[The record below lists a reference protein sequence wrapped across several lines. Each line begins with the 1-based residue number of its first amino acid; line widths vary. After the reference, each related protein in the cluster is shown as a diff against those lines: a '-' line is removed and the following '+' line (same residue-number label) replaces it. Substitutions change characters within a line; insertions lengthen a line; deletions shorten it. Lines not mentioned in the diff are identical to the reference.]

1 MVLNRTTVKRWSL
14 WWLVFLTA
22 LLPLFWLTYELYA
35 NQLGVDPAKTIVDD
49 LGTTAMQFLWITL
62 AVTPAR
68 KLLGWRRPLQFRR
81 MLGLYALFYALLHL
95 LAVATFIMGWR
106 IDILLREF
114 SERHYVIAG
123 ALALTLLIPL
133 GVTSTKGWQRRMGR
147 RWVKLHRLVYPAA
160 LLVLLHFV
168 WLIRASY
175 AEAAFYS
182 ILLAFLLGYRIYA
195 SAQNSQ
201 RS

>member
-22 LLPLFWLTYELYA
+22 LLPLFWLSYELYTD
-35 NQLGVDPAKTIVDD
+35 QLGVDPAKTIVDH
-49 LGTTAMQFLWITL
+49 LGTTAMQLLWLTL

-68 KLLGWRRPLQFRR
+68 KILGWRRPLQFRR

-123 ALALTLLIPL
+123 ALALALLIPL
-133 GVTSTKGWQRRMGR
+133 GVTSTKRWQRRLGR
-147 RWVKLHRLVYPAA
+147 RWVKLHRLVYPAS

-182 ILLAFLLGYRIYA
+182 TLLVFLLGYRLYI
-195 SAQNSQ
+195 SARNS
-201 RS
+201 

>member
-49 LGTTAMQFLWITL
+49 LGTTAMQLLWITL

>member
-1 MVLNRTTVKRWSL
+1 MVLNRTAVKRWAL

-22 LLPLFWLTYELYA
+22 LLPLFWLSYELYVG
-35 NQLGVDPAKTIVDD
+35 QLGVDPAKTIVDD
-49 LGTTAMQFLWITL
+49 LGTTAMQLLWLTL

-106 IDILLREF
+106 IDILVREF

-123 ALALTLLIPL
+123 ALALLLVIPL
-133 GVTSTKGWQRRMGR
+133 GVTSTKGWQRKLGR

-175 AEAAFYS
+175 SEAALYAS
-182 ILLAFLLGYRIYA
+182 LLLFLLGYRIF
-195 SAQNSQ
+195 SSVQKNQKS
-201 RS
+201 

>member
-1 MVLNRTTVKRWSL
+1 MVLNRTTAKRWSL

-49 LGTTAMQFLWITL
+49 LGTTAMQLLWITL

-68 KLLGWRRPLQFRR
+68 KLFGWRRPLQFRR
-81 MLGLYALFYALLHL
+81 MLGLYALFYAILHL

-106 IDILLREF
+106 IDILVREF

-133 GVTSTKGWQRRMGR
+133 GVTSTRGWQRRLGR

>member
-1 MVLNRTTVKRWSL
+1 MVLNRATVKRWSL

-22 LLPLFWLTYELYA
+22 LLPLFWLSYELYTD
-35 NQLGVDPAKTIVDD
+35 QLGVDPAKTIVDD
-49 LGTTAMQFLWITL
+49 LGTTAMQLLWLTL

-68 KLLGWRRPLQFRR
+68 KILGWRRPLQFRR

-106 IDILLREF
+106 IDILVREF

-123 ALALTLLIPL
+123 ALALIMLIPL
-133 GVTSTKGWQRRMGR
+133 GVTSTKGWQRRLGR

-175 AEAAFYS
+175 AEAALYAS
-182 ILLAFLLGYRIYA
+182 LLLFLLGYRIYS
-195 SAQNSQ
+195 SAQKAQ